1 MRQIKR
7 IFVHCTAGPQT
18 QTVAEIQRYWKN
30 VNKWKSPGYHYIIK
44 PDGEIVP
51 LQPEDKPSNGVAGY
65 NSTSINVC
73 YIGGV
78 DKQGRAVDNR
88 TDAQKESLIKILKDL
103 KSRYPDAEILG
114 HREIWGQDPS
124 KWHKMCPCFPAKAE
138 YEHIMEEDEKIKRLE
153 DENKILARQLEIER
167 MKYPYPQY
175 IPEPIEEHVEEK
187 KEPIPE
193 YPKPSIPNN
202 IPESGEISAGG
213 EETQQSTR
221 PNPIDFIIQL
231 LKLIFKAIFR
241 RK

>member
-51 LQPEDKPSNGVAGY
+51 LQPEDKSSNGVAGY

-138 YEHIMEEDEKIKRLE
+138 YEHIMDE
-153 DENKILARQLEIER
+153 
-167 MKYPYPQY
+167 
-175 IPEPIEEHVEEK
+175 PEPIEEHEEVEP
-187 KEPIPE
+187 EPIPE
-193 YPKPSIPNN
+193 YPKPSIPDN

-213 EETQQSTR
+213 EEKEQITR

>member
-1 MRQIKR
+1 MRNIKR

-18 QTVAEIQRYWKN
+18 QTIAEIQKYWKN
-30 VNKWKSPGYHYIIK
+30 VKKWDRPGYHYIIK

-124 KWHKMCPCFPAKAE
+124 KWHKMCPCFPAKEE
-138 YEHIMEEDEKIKRLE
+138 YKDIMKEEVKLSDI
-153 DENKILARQLEIER
+153 IEPA
-167 MKYPYPQY
+167 KP
-175 IPEPIEEHVEEK
+175 IHTEPEPIK
-187 KEPIPE
+187 IPTEPIIKPQE
-193 YPKPSIPNN
+193 PKNEPKQGVFKTVINAFLN
-202 IPESGEISAGG
+202 
-213 EETQQSTR
+213 
-221 PNPIDFIIQL
+221 
-231 LKLIFKAIFR
+231 IFKR
-241 RK
+241 

>member
-78 DKQGRAVDNR
+78 DKKGRAVDNR

-138 YEHIMEEDEKIKRLE
+138 YEHIMDE
-153 DENKILARQLEIER
+153 
-167 MKYPYPQY
+167 
-175 IPEPIEEHVEEK
+175 PEPIEEHVEVEP
-187 KEPIPE
+187 EPIPE

>member
-138 YEHIMEEDEKIKRLE
+138 YAHIMDE
-153 DENKILARQLEIER
+153 
-167 MKYPYPQY
+167 
-175 IPEPIEEHVEEK
+175 PEPIEEHVEVEP
-187 KEPIPE
+187 EPIPE

-213 EETQQSTR
+213 EEKQQSTR

>member
-114 HREIWGQDPS
+114 HREIWGQDHS

-138 YEHIMEEDEKIKRLE
+138 YAHIMDE
-153 DENKILARQLEIER
+153 
-167 MKYPYPQY
+167 
-175 IPEPIEEHVEEK
+175 PEPIEEHVEVEP
-187 KEPIPE
+187 EPIPE
-193 YPKPSIPNN
+193 YPKPSIPDN
-202 IPESGEISAGG
+202 IPESGEISAGV

>member
-18 QTVAEIQRYWKN
+18 QTVAEIQKYWKN

-138 YEHIMEEDEKIKRLE
+138 YEHIMDE
-153 DENKILARQLEIER
+153 
-167 MKYPYPQY
+167 
-175 IPEPIEEHVEEK
+175 PEPIEEHVEVEP
-187 KEPIPE
+187 EPIPE

>member
-1 MRQIKR
+1 MRNIKR

-18 QTVAEIQRYWKN
+18 QTIAEIQKYWKN
-30 VNKWKSPGYHYIIK
+30 VKKWNKPGYHYIIK

-124 KWHKMCPCFPAKAE
+124 KWHKMCPCFPAKEE
-138 YEHIMEEDEKIKRLE
+138 YKDIMKEEVKLSDI
-153 DENKILARQLEIER
+153 IE
-167 MKYPYPQY
+167 PA
-175 IPEPIEEHVEEK
+175 EPIHTEPKPIEIPT
-187 KEPIPE
+187 EPIIKPQE
-193 YPKPSIPNN
+193 PKNEPKQGVFKTIVN
-202 IPESGEISAGG
+202 A
-213 EETQQSTR
+213 
-221 PNPIDFIIQL
+221 L
-231 LKLIFKAIFR
+231 LNIFKR
-241 RK
+241 

>member
-78 DKQGRAVDNR
+78 DKQGRAIDNR

-138 YEHIMEEDEKIKRLE
+138 YEHIMDE
-153 DENKILARQLEIER
+153 
-167 MKYPYPQY
+167 
-175 IPEPIEEHVEEK
+175 PEPIEEHVEVEP
-187 KEPIPE
+187 EPIPE
-193 YPKPSIPNN
+193 YPKPTIPNN

-213 EETQQSTR
+213 EEKQQSTR

>member
-138 YEHIMEEDEKIKRLE
+138 YEHIMDE
-153 DENKILARQLEIER
+153 
-167 MKYPYPQY
+167 
-175 IPEPIEEHVEEK
+175 PEPIEEHVEVEP
-187 KEPIPE
+187 EPIPE

-213 EETQQSTR
+213 EEKQQSTR

-231 LKLIFKAIFR
+231 LKLIVKAIFR

>member
-18 QTVAEIQRYWKN
+18 QTVAEIQKYWKN

-138 YEHIMEEDEKIKRLE
+138 YEHIMDE
-153 DENKILARQLEIER
+153 
-167 MKYPYPQY
+167 
-175 IPEPIEEHVEEK
+175 PEPIEEHVEEK

-202 IPESGEISAGG
+202 IPEGGEISAGG
-213 EETQQSTR
+213 EEKQQSTR

>member
-18 QTVAEIQRYWKN
+18 QTVAEIQKYWKN

-138 YEHIMEEDEKIKRLE
+138 YEHIMDE
-153 DENKILARQLEIER
+153 
-167 MKYPYPQY
+167 
-175 IPEPIEEHVEEK
+175 PEPIEEHVEVEP
-187 KEPIPE
+187 EPIPE

-213 EETQQSTR
+213 EEKQQSTR

-231 LKLIFKAIFR
+231 LKLIVKAIFR

>member
-30 VNKWKSPGYHYIIK
+30 VKKWKSPGYHYIIK

-51 LQPEDKPSNGVAGY
+51 LQPENLPSNGVAGY

-78 DKQGRAVDNR
+78 DKKGKPVDNR

-124 KWHKMCPCFPAKAE
+124 KWHKMCPCFSAKEE
-138 YEHIMEEDEKIKRLE
+138 YKDIMKEEKQEESKEFTLDLPSGKIIP
-153 DENKILARQLEIER
+153 N
-167 MKYPYPQY
+167 YT
-175 IPEPIEEHVEEK
+175 PEPIK
-187 KEPIPE
+187 IPTEPIIKPE
-193 YPKPSIPNN
+193 EIKVEQKHN
-202 IPESGEISAGG
+202 IF
-213 EETQQSTR
+213 TT
-221 PNPIDFIIQL
+221 IINAV
-231 LKLIFKAIFR
+231 LKIFKR
-241 RK
+241 

>member
-138 YEHIMEEDEKIKRLE
+138 YEHIMDE
-153 DENKILARQLEIER
+153 
-167 MKYPYPQY
+167 
-175 IPEPIEEHVEEK
+175 PEPIEEHVEVEP
-187 KEPIPE
+187 EPIPE

-202 IPESGEISAGG
+202 IPESGEISAGE

>member
-138 YEHIMEEDEKIKRLE
+138 YEHIMDE
-153 DENKILARQLEIER
+153 
-167 MKYPYPQY
+167 
-175 IPEPIEEHVEEK
+175 PEPIEEHVEVEP
-187 KEPIPE
+187 EPIPE

-213 EETQQSTR
+213 EETQQNTR